1 MPRAITATRGPRCF
15 RLTPTACSRNR
26 ACCRRRRVAG
36 SGTRGSLAEEAGP
49 RWSRLSH
56 FAAGP
61 PKSRPCYGIR
71 VCWRHNTAEEGEMIT
86 ASIPARSLTAFALL
100 LLISGLAAAQVQQ
113 VYRYIDVDGRV
124 VYSDKPPPPGAK
136 DAQAKRIGGNSIE
149 TSDLSFATA
158 QAQERYPVTLYTFA
172 CGVIC
177 DSARGLIN
185 KRGVPHTVIDVSQS
199 DGADRLKRLTGGL
212 EGPTMKVGG
221 QQALD
226 FT

>member
-1 MPRAITATRGPRCF
+1 M
-15 RLTPTACSRNR
+15 
-26 ACCRRRRVAG
+26 
-36 SGTRGSLAEEAGP
+36 
-49 RWSRLSH
+49 
-56 FAAGP
+56 
-61 PKSRPCYGIR
+61 

-177 DSARGLIN
+177 DSAQGLIN
-185 KRGVPHTVIDVSQS
+185 KRGVPHTVIDVSQG
-199 DGADRLKRLTGGL
+199 DGADRLKRLTGSL
-212 EGPTMKVGG
+212 DAPTMQVGDQYATG
-221 QQALD
+221 FSEGKWQGMLTEAGYPKTPPARTNAVGRPPVPIAAAPSGTSQSVAAPPKG
-226 FT
+226 TYPQ

>member
-1 MPRAITATRGPRCF
+1 
-15 RLTPTACSRNR
+15 
-26 ACCRRRRVAG
+26 
-36 SGTRGSLAEEAGP
+36 
-49 RWSRLSH
+49 
-56 FAAGP
+56 
-61 PKSRPCYGIR
+61 
-71 VCWRHNTAEEGEMIT
+71 MIT

-100 LLISGLAAAQVQQ
+100 LMISGLAAAQVQQ

-177 DSARGLIN
+177 DSAQGLIN
-185 KRGVPHTVIDVSQS
+185 KRGVPHTVIDVSQG
-199 DGADRLKRLTGGL
+199 DGADRLKRLTGSLDAPTIQVGDQYATGFS
-212 EGPTMKVGG
+212 EGKWQGMLTEAGYPKTPPPRTNPVGRPSVPIAAAPSG
-221 QQALD
+221 SSQSVTSPPKGSYPQ
-226 FT
+226 